1 MKIVI
6 PTLGRIDKQLTYNS
20 LPDRYKEQVTFV
32 VQAHEY
38 EEMKSIFGD
47 KVVSLPNNIK
57 TIAPTREWIH
67 QKFGNKRYLV
77 CDDDCHAWHY
87 KEPVIM
93 EGKEVWGFKNGVSR
107 EFNDNDFDKLFEE
120 ANSLMDSG
128 IVHIGML
135 NSSMKP
141 TSEPNRYPL
150 RSNERIGG
158 IVFYDGPNIPNDI
171 QWTRPFDCEIPEDID
186 INLQLLSKGYENRVF
201 SKYCFCISETSA
213 SGGCEVYRNVQNHN
227 EGQRKLAN
235 LWPGII
241 NIKEKVVPSGPWK
254 GQTKLNIT
262 VQWKK
267 ALNSKKSEGV
277 LDEFFV

>member
-1 MKIVI
+1 MRII
-6 PTLGRIDKQLTYNS
+6 IATLGRVHDQKTYHS
-20 LPDRYKEQVTFV
+20 LPDKYKDKVTFI
-32 VQAHEY
+32 VQPHEF
-38 EEMKSIFGD
+38 EEMKSIYGD
-47 KVVSLPNNIK
+47 KVVCLPKEVNRLPI
-57 TIAPTREWIH
+57 TREWIH
-67 QKFGNKRYLV
+67 NEYQNERYLV

-107 EFNDNDFDKLFEE
+107 MFTLNDFDNMFDEVNK
-120 ANSLMDSG
+120 LMDSG
-128 IVHIGML
+128 IVHVGML

-141 TSEPNRYPL
+141 TSEPNRYPI

-158 IVFYDGPNIPNDI
+158 IVFYDGPNVPQDL
-171 QWTRPFDCEIPEDID
+171 QWTRVLAGEDID
-186 INLQLLSKGYENRVF
+186 VNLQLLSRGYENRVLT
-201 SKYCFCISETSA
+201 KYCFCISETSA
-213 SGGCEVYRNVQNHN
+213 AGGCEVYRNVQNHN
-227 EGQRKLAN
+227 ESQRTLAN

-241 NIKEKVVPSGPWK
+241 NIREKVVPSGPWK

>member
-1 MKIVI
+1 MRII
-6 PTLGRIDKQLTYNS
+6 IATLGRVHDQKTYHS
-20 LPDRYKEQVTFV
+20 LPDKYKDKVTFI
-32 VQAHEY
+32 VQPHEF
-38 EEMKSIFGD
+38 EEMKSIYGD
-47 KVVSLPNNIK
+47 KVVCLPKEVNRLPI
-57 TIAPTREWIH
+57 TREWIH
-67 QKFGNKRYLV
+67 NEYQNERYLV

-107 EFNDNDFDKLFEE
+107 MFTLNDFDNMFDEVNK
-120 ANSLMDSG
+120 LMDSG
-128 IVHIGML
+128 IVHVGML

-141 TSEPNRYPL
+141 TSEPNRYPI

-158 IVFYDGPNIPNDI
+158 IVFYDGPNVPQDL
-171 QWTRPFDCEIPEDID
+171 QWTRVLAGEDID
-186 INLQLLSKGYENRVF
+186 VNLQLLSRGYENRVLT
-201 SKYCFCISETSA
+201 KYCFCISETSA
-213 SGGCEVYRNVQNHN
+213 VGGCEVYRNVQNHN
-227 EGQRKLAN
+227 EAQRVLAN

-241 NIKEKVVPSGPWK
+241 NIREKVVPSGPWK

>member
-1 MKIVI
+1 MRII
-6 PTLGRIDKQLTYNS
+6 IATLGRVHDQKTYHS
-20 LPDRYKEQVTFV
+20 LPDKYKDKVTFI
-32 VQAHEY
+32 VQPHEF
-38 EEMKSIFGD
+38 EEMKSIYGD
-47 KVVSLPNNIK
+47 KVVCLPKEVNRLPI
-57 TIAPTREWIH
+57 TREWIH
-67 QKFGNKRYLV
+67 NEYQNERYLV

-107 EFNDNDFDKLFEE
+107 MFTLDDFDNMFDEVNK
-120 ANSLMDSG
+120 LMDSG

-141 TSEPNRYPL
+141 TSEPNRYPI

-158 IVFYDGPNIPNDI
+158 IVFYDGPNVPQDL
-171 QWTRPFDCEIPEDID
+171 QWTRVLAGEDID
-186 INLQLLSKGYENRVF
+186 VNLQLLSRGYENRVLT
-201 SKYCFCISETSA
+201 KYCFCISETSA
-213 SGGCEVYRNVQNHN
+213 AGGCEIYRNVQNHN
-227 EGQRKLAN
+227 ESQRILAN

-241 NIKEKVVPSGPWK
+241 NLREKIVPSGPWK
-254 GQTKLNIT
+254 GQTKLNVT

>member
-1 MKIVI
+1 MRII
-6 PTLGRIDKQLTYNS
+6 IATLGRVHDQKTYHS
-20 LPDRYKEQVTFV
+20 LPDKYKDKVTFI
-32 VQAHEY
+32 VQPHEF
-38 EEMKSIFGD
+38 EEMKSIYGD
-47 KVVSLPNNIK
+47 KVVCLPKEVNRLPI
-57 TIAPTREWIH
+57 TREWIH
-67 QKFGNKRYLV
+67 NEYQNERYLV

-87 KEPVIM
+87 KEPVII

-107 EFNDNDFDKLFEE
+107 MFTLDDFDNMFDEVNK
-120 ANSLMDSG
+120 LMDSG

-141 TSEPNRYPL
+141 TSEPNRYPI

-158 IVFYDGPNIPNDI
+158 IVFYDGPNVPQDL
-171 QWTRPFDCEIPEDID
+171 QWTRVLAGEDID
-186 INLQLLSKGYENRVF
+186 VNLQLLSRGYENRVLT
-201 SKYCFCISETSA
+201 KYCFCISETSA
-213 SGGCEVYRNVQNHN
+213 AGGCEIYRNVQNHN
-227 EGQRKLAN
+227 ESQRILAN

-241 NIKEKVVPSGPWK
+241 NLREKIVPSGPWK
-254 GQTKLNIT
+254 GQTKLNVT